1 MQGVKRE
8 KRRDTARVEHWTR
21 VLFDTCV
28 TSEMRPGNQ
37 TESSQIKNLLKA
49 LSLEKALGLA
59 EVVESPRLP
68 GAFGGELGTRRAVHR
83 RTWSS
88 SQASLSCCGTSKR
101 SFMLECFPRTAPV
114 SKHLTTL
121 FVVTVSNRLTVA
133 LCCDRVQTSTVP
145 NVSK

>member
-8 KRRDTARVEHWTR
+8 ERRDTARAEHWTR

-28 TSEMRPGNQ
+28 TSETRPGNQ
-37 TESSQIKNLLKA
+37 TESNQIKNLLKA
-49 LSLEKALGLA
+49 LSLEKALGLV

-101 SFMLECFPRTAPV
+101 SFMLGVLSPHRCGV
-114 SKHLTTL
+114 SRSKDDK
-121 FVVTVSNRLTVA
+121 NRRRYHKRSLGEPPPIQA
-133 LCCDRVQTSTVP
+133 Y
-145 NVSK
+145 K

>member
-8 KRRDTARVEHWTR
+8 ERRDTARAEHWTR

-28 TSEMRPGNQ
+28 TSETRPGNQ
-37 TESSQIKNLLKA
+37 TESSQIKTLLKA
-49 LSLEKALGLA
+49 LSLETALGLV

-88 SQASLSCCGTSKR
+88 SQASLSCCETSKR
-101 SFMLECFPRTAPV
+101 SFMLGVLSPHRCGVLR
-114 SKHLTTL
+114 SKDDK
-121 FVVTVSNRLTVA
+121 NRRRYHKRSLGGSPPIQA
-133 LCCDRVQTSTVP
+133 Y
-145 NVSK
+145 K